1 MLFAGKSETLA
12 TTARHSS
19 SSAVGRRSTKTVDKK
34 TVAKKPISTEPK
46 QEDRQC
52 RLYYVS
58 SGKSDTGRSTDATST
73 KVTNTTKCYAKDSST
88 AAEATTTIVSKLTKV
103 RCFHSASKNDRT
115 STVASASQIV
125 HRTISDKLGK
135 PKTNQQLLVGTQPFV
150 KSSCIDTS
158 NSLSSVRALC
168 HN

>member
-115 STVASASQIV
+115 STVASDRAQNDLRQARKTENKSTTPCRNAAICQVIV
-125 HRTISDKLGK
+125 Y
-135 PKTNQQLLVGTQPFV
+135 
-150 KSSCIDTS
+150 
-158 NSLSSVRALC
+158 
-168 HN
+168 